1 MKAFSESFVR
11 PIWGLP
17 KILRCCNENSS
28 KYIFEMEDNLDSL
41 KDAVEQLKNKKEDI
55 KLRVKREESSYKEC
69 IYKVTDWLYRAD
81 CLEAQANKI
90 IAEGEEELQ
99 KRRHGCCSSQNL
111 SCEVGN
117 KVCEVLKA
125 VQKSL
130 IEGNFDVVVKR
141 TPHDVVDVI
150 HVETTVGF
158 ESKLD
163 DVWRCLYDESLR
175 IIGIYGMPGVGK
187 STLLKKVSDE
197 LVGTHN
203 STVVIWVD
211 VSKEACLDT
220 IQNAIRNQLGIPDE
234 TWKNTD
240 KGNRAA
246 EISRL
251 LDSRKFILILD
262 DLWDRLDLSNVGV
275 PQSNRSKIVFT
286 TRSEGVCDD
295 MNAQIKLKLKC
306 MSQEEAMRLFWME
319 VGEETRNSRAQFEYV
334 VETLNKEVCQGL
346 PLALI
351 VISQV
356 LAGMRDPEEWEHAI
370 SKLQNHPSKLP
381 GMDHIFHIF
390 EPSYDRLEDAIIKDC
405 FLYNSILPGE
415 IRKDELINL
424 WIGEGFLDMSTKY
437 LGEYIIKRLELS
449 CLLESDE
456 LNDSVRM
463 HGVSRVFGLWL
474 AHEYGKKDNKI
485 LLQERDSTKWIE
497 AVRISIDGQIDVEPP
512 PTPCLQVQT
521 LLIRDT
527 NLSVFPTWIL
537 HSKKALTVLDL
548 SKNIWLAELPDS
560 IGALINLHYINLSFT
575 SIKELPIEVKNLK
588 NLKVLLLDYTKRFQ
602 IIPKGVIS
610 SFPSLQLFSKLD
622 NESFDDTTL
631 LEELKCSDC
640 VNDINVSLFSDQT
653 VERLLN
659 SQKLLN
665 CIRNLSLREI
675 KSLNISVS
683 VLSRMVHLEEL
694 IIEDCECLHFES
706 DNDQYYVLN
715 IRGLRIQGC
724 STIDDLTWLIFAPRL
739 KTLDLR
745 SCRSLLQVIGNDF
758 KSEEIKELDQ
768 RLGIFSNLKKLY
780 LGDLPS
786 LRCICAQVL
795 HFPILE
801 VMLVIDC
808 PNLLNLPFDLHSARR
823 LREIKG
829 TRSWWNQL
837 HWKNTA
843 ARDAFALKFQDGF
856 EADRF
861 QEIRYS
867 RTAPPLTDQ
876 QEVMGPPTRGED
888 PKYGGKGGYDASG
901 SGRVSTVTVP
911 STPRTKGEILQSSNL
926 RSFSFSELKA
936 ATRNFRPDCV
946 LGEGG
951 FGCVYKGWID
961 EHSLTPVRPRTGM
974 AIAVRRLNQEGVW
987 GHQEWL
993 TEIFFLEQLHHPNI
1007 VKLIGYCLED
1017 DHRLLVYEFMPRGSL
1032 ENHLFR
1038 RSNVQPLSWNLRIK
1052 ISLDAARGLSFLHS
1066 DEAKVIHRN
1075 LKASNILLDSNYN
1088 AKLSDF
1094 WLAKDGPTGSK
1105 SHVSTRVMG
1114 TYGYAAPEYIATGHL
1129 TAKSDTYS
1137 FGVVLLEILSGRRA
1151 IDKSKPYRE
1160 QNLVE
1165 WARPFLGSKR
1175 KVFQVMD
1182 ARLEGQYSLKD
1193 ALKAANLA
1201 VQCLSTEP
1209 RFRPNMEEVVKALEQ
1224 LLESIDNPKSSS
1236 KFKQ

>member
-1 MKAFSESFVR
+1 M
-11 PIWGLP
+11 
-17 KILRCCNENSS
+17 
-28 KYIFEMEDNLDSL
+28 
-41 KDAVEQLKNKKEDI
+41 
-55 KLRVKREESSYKEC
+55 
-69 IYKVTDWLYRAD
+69 
-81 CLEAQANKI
+81 
-90 IAEGEEELQ
+90 
-99 KRRHGCCSSQNL
+99 
-111 SCEVGN
+111 
-117 KVCEVLKA
+117 
-125 VQKSL
+125 
-130 IEGNFDVVVKR
+130 
-141 TPHDVVDVI
+141 
-150 HVETTVGF
+150 
-158 ESKLD
+158 D
-163 DVWRCLYDESLR
+163 D
-175 IIGIYGMPGVGK
+175 
-187 STLLKKVSDE
+187 
-197 LVGTHN
+197 
-203 STVVIWVD
+203 
-211 VSKEACLDT
+211 
-220 IQNAIRNQLGIPDE
+220 
-234 TWKNTD
+234 
-240 KGNRAA
+240 
-246 EISRL
+246 
-251 LDSRKFILILD
+251 
-262 DLWDRLDLSNVGV
+262 
-275 PQSNRSKIVFT
+275 
-286 TRSEGVCDD
+286 
-295 MNAQIKLKLKC
+295 
-306 MSQEEAMRLFWME
+306 
-319 VGEETRNSRAQFEYV
+319 
-334 VETLNKEVCQGL
+334 
-346 PLALI
+346 
-351 VISQV
+351 
-356 LAGMRDPEEWEHAI
+356 
-370 SKLQNHPSKLP
+370 
-381 GMDHIFHIF
+381 IFHIF

-474 AHEYGKKDNKI
+474 AREYGKKDNKI

-537 HSKKALTVLDL
+537 HLKKALTVLDL

-588 NLKVLLLDYTKRFQ
+588 NLKVLLLDYTERFQ

-610 SFPSLQLFSKLD
+610 NFPSLQLFSKLD

-631 LEELKCSDC
+631 LEELKCCDC
-640 VNDINVSLFSDQT
+640 VNDINVSLFSVIA

-675 KSLNISVS
+675 KGLNISVS

-694 IIEDCECLHFES
+694 IIEDCECLHSES

-786 LRCICAQVL
+786 LRCICDQVL

-961 EHSLTPVRPRTGM
+961 EHSLTPVRPRTSM

-987 GHQEWL
+987 VIRNGCNVVG
-993 TEIFFLEQLHHPNI
+993 T
-1007 VKLIGYCLED
+1007 G
-1017 DHRLLVYEFMPRGSL
+1017 
-1032 ENHLFR
+1032 
-1038 RSNVQPLSWNLRIK
+1038 SNVQPLSWNLRIK

-1105 SHVSTRVMG
+1105 SHVSTRVMV
-1114 TYGYAAPEYIATGHL
+1114 TIGHL

-1182 ARLEGQYSLKD
+1182 ARLEGQYLLED
-1193 ALKAANLA
+1193 ALKAADLA

-1224 LLESIDNPKSSS
+1224 LLESIENPKSSS